1 MDKNYIIC
9 PKDSYTQI
17 TGLDREHL
25 TQQYMFAQRESD
37 AAIYRI
43 VKNTRE
49 KRDEKSEFL
58 YESDLLTAGDP
69 GCVFLQQQHESQ
81 RK

>member
-1 MDKNYIIC
+1 MRASDAAIYVRTVE
-9 PKDSYTQI
+9 P
-17 TGLDREHL
+17 
-25 TQQYMFAQRESD
+25 D

-69 GCVFLQQQHESQ
+69 GCTFL
-81 RK
+81 

>member
-1 MDKNYIIC
+1 MDMDKNYIIY

-17 TGLDREHL
+17 AGLDREHL
-25 TQQYMFAQRESD
+25 TQQYMFVQPESD
-37 AAIYRI
+37 AAIYGI
-43 VKNTRE
+43 VINTSE

-69 GCVFLQQQHESQ
+69 GCTFL
-81 RK
+81 

>member
-1 MDKNYIIC
+1 MYMDKNYIIY

-25 TQQYMFAQRESD
+25 TQQYVFAQRESD

-49 KRDEKSEFL
+49 KRDEKPEFL
-58 YESDLLTAGDP
+58 HESDLRSSGDH
-69 GCVFLQQQHESQ
+69 GCAFLQQQYEG
-81 RK
+81 